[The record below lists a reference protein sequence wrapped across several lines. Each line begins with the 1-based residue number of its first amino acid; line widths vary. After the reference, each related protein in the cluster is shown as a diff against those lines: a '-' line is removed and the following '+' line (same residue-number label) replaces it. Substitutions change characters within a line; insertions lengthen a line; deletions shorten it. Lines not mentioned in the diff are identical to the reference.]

1 MSDTPKIVE
10 MQVIPVAGHDSMLLN
25 IAGAHH
31 CYFTRIL
38 LVLKD
43 SAGHTGVGES
53 PATGVVL
60 KILNDAIPHIVGQ
73 EIGKMNQLV
82 SDLHKR
88 DLDEHAR
95 PAPVLPGFR
104 PWDLERHHN
113 AVAVLETA
121 LLDLMG
127 QHLGQPVAQLLG
139 PGKQRDE
146 VPVLGYLFYIA
157 DRQKTD
163 LAYLEG
169 KAQAGQHPWYH
180 LRHQEAMTHEK
191 VVQLAEAAQDK
202 YGFRDFK
209 LKGGVQAGEVE
220 IDTVRALKQR
230 FPQARITVDPNASW
244 SLDQAISLCK
254 GMHGILSYVEDPCG
268 AEQGFSGRETLAEF
282 RRATGLPVATNMI
295 ANDWRQMSH
304 ALQLNAIDIPLADPH
319 YWSMRGANTI
329 GTLCN
334 AWGLTLGCHSNN
346 HFDVSLAML
355 AHLGAAAPG
364 EITPFDT
371 HWIWQEGQ
379 HLTKNPLQIKDGKL
393 ALNDLPG
400 LGVELDMDAVGI
412 AHQRYNNLTQKD
424 RDDAI
429 AMQYLIQGW
438 KFDGKRATLVR

>member
-10 MQVIPVAGHDSMLLN
+10 MQVIPVAGYDSMLLN

-43 SAGHTGVGES
+43 NAGHTGVGEA

-60 KILNDAIPHIVGQ
+60 KILNDAVPHIVGQ
-73 EIGKMNQLV
+73 EIGIMNQLV

-88 DLDEHAR
+88 DLDENR
-95 PAPVLPGFR
+95 QPKPVLPGFR

-127 QHLGQPVAQLLG
+127 QFLNQPVAQLLG

-163 LAYLEG
+163 LDYLPG
-169 KAQAGQHPWYH
+169 NAQAGQHPWYH
-180 LRHQEAMTHEK
+180 LRHQEAMSHDK

-202 YGFRDFK
+202 YGFKDFK

-220 IDTVRALKQR
+220 IETVRALKKR

-244 SLDQAISLCK
+244 SLEQAISLCK
-254 GMHGILSYVEDPCG
+254 DMHGILSYVEDPCG

-282 RRATGLPVATNMI
+282 KRATGLPVATNMI

-334 AWGLTLGCHSNN
+334 AWGMTLGCHSNN

-379 HLTKNPLQIKDGKL
+379 HLTKNPLQIKEGKL
-393 ALNDLPG
+393 ALNGLPG

-412 AHQRYNNLTQKD
+412 AHQRYNNLRQKD
-424 RDDAI
+424 RDDAV
-429 AMQYLIQGW
+429 AMQYLIRGW
-438 KFDGKRATLVR
+438 AFDGKRATLVR

>member
-10 MQVIPVAGHDSMLLN
+10 MQVIPVAGYDSMLLN

-43 SAGHTGVGES
+43 NAGHTGVGEA

-60 KILNDAIPHIVGQ
+60 KILTDAIPHIVGQ
-73 EIGKMNQLV
+73 EIGIMNHLV

-88 DLDEHAR
+88 DLEENR
-95 PAPVLPGFR
+95 QPKPVLPGFR

-127 QHLGQPVAQLLG
+127 QFLNQPVAQLLG

-163 LAYLEG
+163 LEYQDG
-169 KAQAGQHPWYH
+169 KRQEGQHPWYH
-180 LRHQEAMTHEK
+180 LRHQEAMSHDK

-202 YGFRDFK
+202 YGFKDFK
-209 LKGGVQAGEVE
+209 LKGGVLAGEVE
-220 IDTVRALKQR
+220 IETVRALKKR

-254 GMHGILSYVEDPCG
+254 DMHGILSYVEDPCG

-282 RRATGLPVATNMI
+282 KRATGLPVATNMI

-319 YWSMRGANTI
+319 YWSMRGANII

-393 ALNDLPG
+393 ALNELPG

-412 AHQRYNNLTQKD
+412 AHQRYNNLRHKD

-429 AMQYLIQGW
+429 AMQYLIRGW
-438 KFDGKRATLVR
+438 AFDGKRATLVR